1 VEESSGI
8 QSDTQENKDTI
19 TNVNYAPIEDRYV
32 DKQKE
37 NDVVA
42 DHIISDEKSKQI
54 LIQKEQT
61 DHDNNISIDDSLHLI
76 DDALHANDSKILLL
90 MAQDTRSNYSFKGL
104 IRKLNLHQQS
114 LSRALIRLEDMK
126 LIEKS
131 NIGYRLTKNGESLMI
146 LLLSSKNGTSNLVKR
161 GDTLLEKGKE
171 IEKRNGY
178 IQLLQTYI
186 SVDVKPQEI
195 LQGLVGKWFN
205 NLRWV
210 GMIENEAG
218 CYMLQWV
225 SDDNYS
231 FQIILRVIS
240 DYLIIETNASS
251 DKEKIEAMLGSYKIF
266 EQIAKI
272 LRSKLEE
279 GIGILQMHDLNAH
292 CVYRQNN

>member
-146 LLLSSKNGTSNLVKR
+146 LLLSSKNGTS
-161 GDTLLEKGKE
+161 
-171 IEKRNGY
+171 
-178 IQLLQTYI
+178 
-186 SVDVKPQEI
+186 
-195 LQGLVGKWFN
+195 
-205 NLRWV
+205 
-210 GMIENEAG
+210 
-218 CYMLQWV
+218 
-225 SDDNYS
+225 
-231 FQIILRVIS
+231 
-240 DYLIIETNASS
+240 
-251 DKEKIEAMLGSYKIF
+251 
-266 EQIAKI
+266 
-272 LRSKLEE
+272 
-279 GIGILQMHDLNAH
+279 
-292 CVYRQNN
+292 

>member
-1 VEESSGI
+1 MEESSGI

>member
-19 TNVNYAPIEDRYV
+19 TNVNYSTIEDKYV
-32 DKQKE
+32 EKQKE
-37 NDVVA
+37 KDVVA

-61 DHDNNISIDDSLHLI
+61 NYDNNVRIDESLHLI

-104 IRKLNLHQQS
+104 TRKLNLHQQS
-114 LSRALIRLEDMK
+114 LTRALIRLEGMK

-131 NIGYRLTKNGESLMI
+131 NIGYRLTRNGESLMI
-146 LLLSSKNGTSNLVKR
+146 LLLSSKNSPNNLVKR
-161 GDTLLEKGKE
+161 GDTILEKGKE

-186 SVDVKPQEI
+186 SVDVKPEEI
-195 LQGLVGKWFN
+195 LQGLIGKWFN

-218 CYMLQWV
+218 SYMLQWV
-225 SDDNYS
+225 SDDNYA

-251 DKEKIEAMLGSYKIF
+251 DNEKIEAMLGSYKIF

-272 LRSKLEE
+272 LRGKLEE
-279 GIGILQMHDLNAH
+279 GTGIMRMHDLH
-292 CVYRQNN
+292 KRYISQQNN